1 MIKEVQLF
9 ISVNSS
15 KSVGHDNIHARF
27 IKEIA
32 CELALP
38 VYILFN
44 KSLSEGDLP
53 QIWEMAYVSCIFK
66 SGDRTR
72 ACNYRPIS
80 LTSLFC
86 RLLEKVVRTAMMSFC
101 SDNLILSNSQFGF
114 RDRRGCILQYL
125 TLLALDRGF
134 AVDATYLDLQKA
146 FDTVPYNRLLLKLES
161 IGISGNILKWIKRF
175 LSDRKRRVL
184 INGIS
189 SEWTC
194 VTSGVLQG
202 SVLGTLLFILYIN
215 DLPEIAKSHCKLFAD
230 DAKIYKEINDV
241 EDFED
246 LQVDL
251 FKLCRWTTKW
261 LLFFNQK
268 M

>member
-1 MIKEVQLF
+1 MA
-9 ISVNSS
+9 
-15 KSVGHDNIHARF
+15 NI
-27 IKEIA
+27 
-32 CELALP
+32 
-38 VYILFN
+38 
-44 KSLSEGDLP
+44 
-53 QIWEMAYVSCIFK
+53 SCIFK

-101 SDNLILSNSQFGF
+101 SDNLIFSNSQFGF

-125 TLLALDRGF
+125 MLSALDRGF
-134 AVDATYLDLQKA
+134 AVDTRYLDLQKA

-161 IGISGNILKWIKRF
+161 IGISGISKKQ
-175 LSDRKRRVL
+175 RVL

-189 SEWTC
+189 SELTC

-215 DLPEIAKSHCKLFAD
+215 DLPEIVKSYCKLFAD

-246 LQVDL
+246 IQVDL
-251 FKLCRWTTKW
+251 FKLCRFVT
-261 LLFFNQK
+261 LL
-268 M
+268 